1 MENANAWMPFDQ
13 KSEFFWNFALSF
25 IAADPYYANHW
36 RERIAR
42 ELKRER
48 RIDPSRARLLIRWL
62 KFVESYPK
70 KR

>member
-1 MENANAWMPFDQ
+1 MQNANAWTPFDQ

-25 IAADPYYANHW
+25 IVADPCYTVHW

-48 RIDPSRARLLIRWL
+48 KVNPSQARLLIGWL
-62 KFVESYPK
+62 KFIESYPK
-70 KR
+70 KN